1 MGTTKLNIG
10 KIPISKGEYQ
20 EGTAYQRLNQVTMLG
35 STYQSKIDDNTS
47 APAQMG
53 ADGAV
58 ENINTDKWLCI
69 AVGNVSAA
77 KKVVYNNETSGLEA
91 GNVQEAIDEVGS
103 KVSDLYSKENVSDF
117 IVGYYL
123 PQAINPHVGGAID
136 LNNVSKGAN
145 YCYQVLDVQEGN
157 IINITYINKNIS
169 TYYSLTDNTGLVK
182 RVFSFQ
188 KGTLTENVS
197 LVVEK
202 GESKLVLQG
211 SRSACIQVFKFNT
224 FSYDIISNRAAIDI
238 LNNKEKREVTDFSKF
253 IDIAVPVNSNSVY
266 AYDYNGKCVTVHI
279 TNVHLTENNSEVY
292 IFINDELIYT
302 LPIENGKKPCACVLL
317 GDFIYFVGAMP
328 ASKFDGGSTDEQK
341 IRLYK
346 FSLLDKT
353 WSETNSISLTG
364 CSNACGIISIVLW
377 NNTPYFCFSDAN
389 VASGYPIKLYKID
402 NDEIVYVNDIATA
415 NEIWGGYGNTEESV
429 TYLADKAFNAF
440 LGCDNDYIYCLYNSN
455 VYYYT
460 PLIKRMKYNENVW
473 KQHSIS
479 CTGLF
484 SRSVY
489 SLQGRSIYSDG
500 GNDQMLLWNDYDNK
514 EHHIA
519 INNPDNFADMSCS
532 CLLKYLLAD
541 DSVNLDY
548 STIQRDG
555 NNCILVFKYHTGTD
569 ATMDIR
575 YRVCVYK
582 TRYDTMRRLL
592 NGMMAVEV
600 KGKSVTDIPFNC
612 KIRLVK
618 EGAKICY
625 RSINNGNPK
634 KFYRTLGKDEEVY
647 ITNLGTE
654 SYHVKSLNAPR
665 KKYYNKVFRAGYSEN
680 DWQSKYFRCPS
691 IVKCLD
697 GTLIACSNAPLAAMG
712 DTSPI
717 SVAFAIS
724 HDSGR
729 TWEFKHVLDIPY
741 LTFDGRD
748 ASLLVDDN
756 VNSTHYGRV
765 WAQVSFFNRTLSSI
779 NQLTLYTMY
788 SDDNGETWSE
798 LTDITDMILPD
809 KSNIDRFIKT
819 LTNGIV
825 IKGGKCD
832 GYLVFPTW
840 IDRGN
845 GEIYSNIIY
854 SADGITWHLSKDVP
868 IKSSNEDS
876 VVQIDDNTILI
887 SCRTISS
894 TTEDKMRVFYK
905 MDISE
910 GMDAEWLPFEG
921 DTASTQECQ
930 EGLVKYGNIYLSS
943 RPTYVNREGIT
954 LFATKDFQSWL
965 KIAEITGKDTDA
977 LVGGGL
983 LGYSNISVGDGHLGV
998 IYESKNF
1005 DVEYCNLDSY
1015 WSIIKQLSL

>member
-1 MGTTKLNIG
+1 MTGRDGVKKSLELASQADAATIKTGLAG
-10 KIPISKGEYQ
+10 KF
-20 EGTAYQRLNQVTMLG
+20 
-35 STYQSKIDDNTS
+35 
-47 APAQMG
+47 
-53 ADGAV
+53 
-58 ENINTDKWLCI
+58 DKESI
-69 AVGNVSAA
+69 
-77 KKVVYNNETSGLEA
+77 
-91 GNVQEAIDEVGS
+91 VQESGDSEELVMSQKAASD
-103 KVSDLYSKENVSDF
+103 KFSDLENKIYSKENVSDF

-123 PQAINPHVGGAID
+123 PQAINPPVGGAID
-136 LNNVSKGAN
+136 LNNVSKSAS

-157 IINITYINKNIS
+157 IINITYINRDID
-169 TYYSLTDNTGLVK
+169 TYYSLIDNAGLVK

-211 SRSACIQVFKFNT
+211 DRIAGIQVFRFNT

-238 LNNKEKREVTDFSKF
+238 LNNKEKREVTNFSKF

-279 TNVHLTENNSEVY
+279 TNVHLTANNSEVY

-302 LPIENGKKPCACVLL
+302 LPIENGKKPCACVLFE
-317 GDFIYFVGAMP
+317 DFIYFVGAMP
-328 ASKFDGGSTDEQK
+328 ASKFDGGNTDEQK

-364 CSNACGIISIVLW
+364 CSNACGTISTVLW

-389 VASGYPIKLYKID
+389 TASGYPIKLYKID

-415 NEIWGGYGNTEESV
+415 NEIWGGYGNTEDTV
-429 TYLADKAFNAF
+429 TYRADKAFHAF
-440 LGCDNDYIYCLYNSN
+440 LGCDNEYMYCLYNSN
-455 VYYYT
+455 PLNYT

-479 CTGLF
+479 CTGIF
-484 SRSVY
+484 SRNVY
-489 SLQGRSIYSDG
+489 SLPGRSIYSDG
-500 GNDQMLLWNDYDNK
+500 GNDQMLLWNDDK

-600 KGKSVTDIPFNC
+600 EGKSVTDIPFNC

-625 RSINNGNPK
+625 RSINDGNHK

-680 DWQSKYFRCPS
+680 DWQSIYFRCPS

-717 SVAFAIS
+717 STAFAIS

-748 ASLLVDDN
+748 AALLVDDN

-765 WAQVSFFNRTLSSI
+765 WAQVSFFDRTLSSI

-868 IKSSNEDS
+868 IKSGNEDS

-894 TTEDKMRVFYK
+894 ITEGKKMRVFYK

-910 GMDAEWLPFEG
+910 GMDADWLPFEG

-943 RPTYVNREGIT
+943 RPTYGNREGIT
-954 LFATKDFQSWL
+954 LFATKDFQSWF
-965 KIAEITGKDTDA
+965 KIAEITGKDTYA

-998 IYESKNF
+998 IYEGKNF